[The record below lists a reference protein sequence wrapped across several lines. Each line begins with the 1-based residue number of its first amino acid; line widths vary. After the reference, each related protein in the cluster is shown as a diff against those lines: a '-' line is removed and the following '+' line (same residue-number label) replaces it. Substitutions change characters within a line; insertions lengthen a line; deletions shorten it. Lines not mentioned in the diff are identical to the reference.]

1 MRRDVLILLTLNFS
15 KFMAIRYSV
24 IKRKNLGKD
33 KTEYPQK
40 YYAQGVNVAQIPFE
54 TVCEEAA
61 EASAMTTA
69 DMKAAVDR
77 LNLIVSRY
85 LKMGYSV
92 KIGELGCLRMA
103 IGSTGAPTEADFSAS
118 MIKEPKVV
126 FRPGAMLT
134 TAKKSATFVRVK
146 GNEAPAAAD
155 PGSEEEDSEI
165 F

>member
-1 MRRDVLILLTLNFS
+1 
-15 KFMAIRYSV
+15 MAIRYSV

-33 KTEYPQK
+33 KTEHPQK
-40 YYAQGVNVAQIPFE
+40 YYAQGVNVAQISFE

-77 LNLIVSRY
+77 LTLIVSRY

-92 KIGELGCLRMA
+92 KIGELGCIRMA
-103 IGSTGAPTEADFSAS
+103 IGSTGSLTEEEFSAS

-126 FRPGAMLT
+126 FYPGSMLKQ
-134 TAKKSATFVRVK
+134 AKKSVSFLRIK
-146 GNEAPAAAD
+146 GGEVAQEPPLEPENPD
-155 PGSEEEDSEI
+155 VV
-165 F
+165 

>member
-1 MRRDVLILLTLNFS
+1 
-15 KFMAIRYSV
+15 MAIRYSV
-24 IKRKNLGKD
+24 IKRKNLGMD
-33 KTEYPQK
+33 KSSYPQK

-103 IGSTGAPTEADFSAS
+103 IGSSGAVTEADFSS
-118 MIKEPKVV
+118 SLIREPKVV
-126 FRPGAMLT
+126 FRPGPMLKSV
-134 TAKKSATFVRVK
+134 KKNVSFLRVK
-146 GNEAPAAAD
+146 SGD
-155 PGSEEEDSEI
+155 PTTVVETPSDGGDEDNPEVI
-165 F
+165 

>member
-1 MRRDVLILLTLNFS
+1 
-15 KFMAIRYSV
+15 MAIRYSV

-33 KTEYPQK
+33 KGSYPQK

-92 KIGELGCLRMA
+92 KIGELGCIRMA
-103 IGSTGAPTEADFSAS
+103 IGSTGSPTEAEFSAS
-118 MIKEPKVV
+118 QIKEPKVV
-126 FRPGAMLT
+126 FRPGSMLT
-134 TAKKSATFVRVK
+134 KAKKSVTFVRVK
-146 GNEAPAAAD
+146 PAETAPATD
-155 PGSEEEDSEI
+155 PGTGGEEEPDIPEI
-165 F
+165 V

>member
-1 MRRDVLILLTLNFS
+1 
-15 KFMAIRYSV
+15 MAIRYSV

-33 KTEYPQK
+33 KTEHPQK

-92 KIGELGCLRMA
+92 KIGELGCIRMA
-103 IGSTGAPTEADFSAS
+103 IGSTGSATEAEFSAS
-118 MIKEPKVV
+118 LIKEPKVV
-126 FRPGAMLT
+126 FRPGSMLT
-134 TAKKSATFVRVK
+134 QAKKSVSFVRVK
-146 GNEAPAAAD
+146 GNEMVPEL
-155 PGSEEEDSEI
+155 PVEPEETENEGPDI
-165 F
+165 I